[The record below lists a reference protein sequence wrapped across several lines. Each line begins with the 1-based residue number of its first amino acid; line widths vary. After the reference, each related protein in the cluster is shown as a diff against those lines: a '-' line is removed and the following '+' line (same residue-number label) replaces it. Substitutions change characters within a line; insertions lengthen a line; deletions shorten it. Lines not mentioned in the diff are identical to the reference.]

1 MLKIVDNN
9 DRPLPGFYA
18 ELHTYLLTAY
28 IYLATITPWALV
40 YIYTYLATPPLPQL
54 CRHLPLSEI
63 HVRHRPY
70 LPDLSDDPSQ
80 NR

>member
-1 MLKIVDNN
+1 MFTVRPVNCNEGNILLKIVDNN

-40 YIYTYLATPPLPQL
+40 YIYIYIYL
-54 CRHLPLSEI
+54 LSYSP
-63 HVRHRPY
+63 VASAMPAS
-70 LPDLSDDPSQ
+70 PAV
-80 NR
+80 